1 MIGTTNAVGSGGALK
16 DTDAILR
23 VIAPAGS
30 TVTIS
35 KGAVS
40 KTDNG
45 HENASD
51 NTLYDYYFIIHQSQF
66 DANPWTVTATKSGES
81 LTKTVIINASNEYD
95 ITLVW
100 LSVIKNGYFVNGYS
114 SAVNLRNGQPVT
126 VTENYNSSGFMKVTA
141 PGSYSSGLG
150 LNSTDVSRYNTLYFD
165 GYANAS
171 LANNGNGI
179 VGIYPSYNYNNT
191 SDIQN
196 SALVKATFT
205 NTSTAQK
212 TVDISSVSGSR
223 YMAVAL
229 YITGT
234 SAFAPYDVFV
244 KDLILYV

>member
-1 MIGTTNAVGSGGALK
+1 MIGRTNTGGGLS
-16 DTDAILR
+16 DSNAILR
-23 VIAPAGS
+23 VTVPTGSSVTAAKGGVTKHAKLWTQNADNTLDTAIIPIPAGS
-30 TVTIS
+30 
-35 KGAVS
+35 
-40 KTDNG
+40 
-45 HENASD
+45 
-51 NTLYDYYFIIHQSQF
+51 F
-66 DANPWTVTATKSGES
+66 DSNPWTVTATKSGES
-81 LTKTVIINASNEYD
+81 ITKTVIINASNEYD

-100 LSVIKNGYFVNGYS
+100 LSVIKNGYFVNGYT
-114 SAVNLRNGQPVT
+114 SAVNLRNGQPVI

-141 PGSYSSGLG
+141 QGSFSSGLG
-150 LNSTDVSRYNTLYFD
+150 LNSTDVSRYNTMYFD

-229 YITGT
+229 YITGS
-234 SAFAPYDVFV
+234 SALAPYDVFV

>member
-1 MIGTTNAVGSGGALK
+1 MIGRTNTGGGGSIKG
-16 DTDAILR
+16 TDAILR

-35 KGAVS
+35 KGGVS
-40 KTDNG
+40 KSDLG

-66 DANPWTVTATKSGES
+66 DSVNPWTVTATKSGES

-114 SAVNLRNGQPVT
+114 SAVNLRNDKPVT

-229 YITGT
+229 YITGSIT
-234 SAFAPYDVFV
+234 PAPYDVFV

>member
-1 MIGTTNAVGSGGALK
+1 MAWGFSNTGGGVGLKSSDAL
-16 DTDAILR
+16 LR

-30 TVTIS
+30 VVTIT
-35 KGAVS
+35 KGGIS

-66 DANPWTVTATKSGES
+66 DANSWTVTATKNGES
-81 LTKTVIINASNEYD
+81 ITKTVIINASDEYD

-100 LSVIKNGYFVNGYS
+100 LSVIKNGYFVNGYT
-114 SAVNLRNGQPVT
+114 SAVNLRNGEPVT

-196 SALVKATFT
+196 NALVKATFK

-223 YMAVAL
+223 YMAVAM
-229 YITGT
+229 YITGS
-234 SAFAPYDVFV
+234 SASAPYDVFV
-244 KDLILYV
+244 KDLILYM

>member
-1 MIGTTNAVGSGGALK
+1 MIGRTNTGGGLS
-16 DTDAILR
+16 DSNAILR
-23 VIAPAGS
+23 VTVPTGSAVTASKGGVTKFAKLWTQNADNTLDTAIISIPAGS
-30 TVTIS
+30 
-35 KGAVS
+35 
-40 KTDNG
+40 
-45 HENASD
+45 
-51 NTLYDYYFIIHQSQF
+51 F
-66 DANPWTVTATKSGES
+66 DSNPWTVTATKNGDSM
-81 LTKTVIINASNEYD
+81 TKTVIINASNEYD

-100 LSVIKNGYFVNGYS
+100 LSVIKNGYFVNGYTR
-114 SAVNLRNGQPVT
+114 AVNLRNGEPVT

-196 SALVKATFT
+196 SALVKATFK

-223 YMAVAL
+223 YMAVAM
-229 YITGT
+229 YITGS
-234 SAFAPYDVFV
+234 SALVPYDVFV

>member
-1 MIGTTNAVGSGGALK
+1 MIGRVNVGGGVGLK
-16 DTDAILR
+16 DTDAVLR

-30 TVTIS
+30 VVTIT
-35 KGAVS
+35 KGGIS

-51 NTLYDYYFIIHQSQF
+51 NTLYDYYFIIHSSQF
-66 DANPWTVTATKSGES
+66 DGVNPWTVTATKSGES
-81 LTKTVIINASNEYD
+81 ITKTVIINAPDEYD

-114 SAVNLRNGQPVT
+114 SAVNLRNGHPVI

-141 PGSYSSGLG
+141 QGSYSSGLG

-229 YITGT
+229 YITG
-234 SAFAPYDVFV
+234 SSDLAPYDVFV